1 MGGKVTTAI
10 FPPDRRVWTGRA
22 VPPGSKFRGAI
33 TSIALLHD
41 LMANTTVKGTAFVG
55 HKDAIHTGLCS
66 CTVHGNHPLSRGI
79 TVVRMHA
86 KTYYLSSDLLC
97 VNNILCYIYVFGPLP
112 EFLTASICC
121 CFASSRTVVLV
132 YILLSRPIFHGT
144 SRAF

>member
-41 LMANTTVKGTAFVG
+41 LMANTTVKGTAFVD
-55 HKDAIHTGLCS
+55 HKDAIHTGLYS

-86 KTYYLSSDLLC
+86 KTYYLSSNLLC
-97 VNNILCYIYVFGPLP
+97 VNNLLISEASLTVLCTGMKKAIKKAGRNHLNGF
-112 EFLTASICC
+112 
-121 CFASSRTVVLV
+121 
-132 YILLSRPIFHGT
+132 
-144 SRAF
+144 